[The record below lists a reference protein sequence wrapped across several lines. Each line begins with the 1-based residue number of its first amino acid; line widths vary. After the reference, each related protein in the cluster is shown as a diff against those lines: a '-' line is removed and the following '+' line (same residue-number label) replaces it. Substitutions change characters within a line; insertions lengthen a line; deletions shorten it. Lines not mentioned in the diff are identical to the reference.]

1 MSGPRAR
8 RPPQARAARRIAAPR
23 ANARRTPGRTAALLL
38 SGAAGYLFTAR
49 RRTRRRAAAARLERF
64 PPGLNFTLDNP
75 AAPRARTIRYLALG
89 DSTVQGDGASA
100 PTATLPYRI
109 AEQLSAQFR
118 RVELRNIGVSG
129 ATSRD
134 VARDQAPQIA
144 PFAPDLV
151 TLSVGANDIV
161 HFQTPAQFDRNVDRI
176 LRAVDAVPG
185 ARAVVF
191 TAPAL
196 DTAPLVSPPLR
207 ALLGVQTRRYN
218 ARLRRVVA
226 GHRAT
231 LVDAYDAIRAR
242 LLRDRSFFARDGY
255 HPSDAGYALTAAA
268 ARPAV
273 TAATRDL

>member
-1 MSGPRAR
+1 MSAPRAR
-8 RPPQARAARRIAAPR
+8 RAPAGLAAPG
-23 ANARRTPGRTAALLL
+23 AAAPGPKGRRSPARTAALLL
-38 SGAAGYLFTAR
+38 SGGAGYLYAAR
-49 RRTRRRAAAARLERF
+49 SRSRRRAAAARLERF
-64 PPGLNFTLDNP
+64 PPGLNFTLENP

-109 AEQLSAQFR
+109 AEQLSAEFR
-118 RVELRNIGVSG
+118 RVELHNIGVSG
-129 ATSRD
+129 AMSRE

-161 HFQTPAQFDRNVDRI
+161 HFKSPAQYFRNVNRI
-176 LRAVDAVPG
+176 LRAVDAAPG

-196 DTAPLVSPPLR
+196 DTAPLISPPLR

-218 ARLRRVVA
+218 AGLRRVVA

-231 LVDAYDAIRAR
+231 LVDAYYAIRAR

-255 HPSDAGYALTAAA
+255 HPSDAGYALTATA

-273 TAATRDL
+273 TAAIRDL

>member
-1 MSGPRAR
+1 MSARRAR
-8 RPPQARAARRIAAPR
+8 RPLAGRGAPR
-23 ANARRTPGRTAALLL
+23 RAVPKPKVRRSPARTAALLL
-38 SGAAGYLFTAR
+38 TSGAGYLYAAR
-49 RRTRRRAAAARLERF
+49 SRSRRRAAAARLERF
-64 PPGLNFTLDNP
+64 PPGLNFTLENP

-109 AEQLSAQFR
+109 AEQLSAVFR

-129 ATSRD
+129 ATSAE

-161 HFQTPAQFDRNVDRI
+161 HFQRPAQFYANVDRI
-176 LRAVDAVPG
+176 LGAVDAAPG

-196 DTAPLVSPPLR
+196 DTAPLISPPLR

-218 ARLRRVVA
+218 AGLRGVVA

-242 LLRDRSFFARDGY
+242 LRRDRSFFARDGY
-255 HPSDAGYALTAAA
+255 HPSDAGYALTAEA